1 MSIHQIKRRR
11 FAPFLWAAAALPLLG
26 APLMPAAAAQPAAAP
41 AAPADMDAVKKSLLD
56 DPLFLSH
63 LRDKISSDSING
75 DLIHQYLLQHPEL
88 LMEMQQALAAQ
99 SAQGGAA
106 NPAQA
111 KLLAD
116 NKDFLYNTPNDIIIG
131 NKNAKAAIIEFFDYN
146 CGYCKRDFAQLQ
158 QLLAKN
164 KNVKIIMKDYPI
176 LSEDSVRA
184 HLVAHAVK
192 KVDPGKYSL
201 FHERMMTMKAHANEA
216 SALAVAKQVGV
227 PEAALNAAM
236 TDRAT
241 VEELTKDYDL
251 ASQLGLS
258 YTPVFISG
266 DKILG
271 AVDIKMLP
279 QMLERAE
286 NEAQAAK

>member
-1 MSIHQIKRRR
+1 MILNPGRRRR
-11 FAPFLWAAAALPLLG
+11 FAPLFLAAAAVWPLLS
-26 APLMPAAAAQPAAAP
+26 APLSRPAQAAEAQS
-41 AAPADMDAVKKSLLD
+41 ADMDAIKKSLLD

-63 LRDKISSDSING
+63 LRDKISSDSISA
-75 DLIHQYLLQHPEL
+75 DVIREYLLAHPDIL
-88 LMEMQQALAAQ
+88 IEMQQALAAQ
-99 SAQGGAA
+99 SAQGGT

-116 NKDFLYNTPNDIIIG
+116 NKDFLYHTPNDIILG
-131 NKNAKAAIIEFFDYN
+131 NKNAKAAIVEFFDYN

-164 KNVKIIMKDYPI
+164 QNVKIIMKDYPI
-176 LSEDSVRA
+176 LGEDSQWA
-184 HLVAHAVK
+184 HMVAHAVK
-192 KVDPGKYSL
+192 RADPAKYPL
-201 FHERMMTMKAHANEA
+201 FHERMMTMKGRATKA
-216 SALAVAKQVGV
+216 SALATAKSIGV

-241 VEELTKDYDL
+241 VEELTKSYDL
-251 ASQLGLS
+251 AYQMGLS

-279 QMLERAE
+279 QMLAE
-286 NEAQAAK
+286 AAKPAPAAK